1 MTMHLLIKTDNIIL
15 GEQYTNHS
23 HYHEG
28 DSGLDLFCPTDILV
42 KAGETVKID
51 LQIQCEAS
59 KDILDKGIFNE
70 HFDWES
76 PQFSHYTKIPSS
88 YYLYPRSSIVKT
100 PLRLANSVG
109 IIDAG
114 YRGNIMAF
122 VDNIKTEDYIV
133 EQGTRL
139 FQICS
144 SDLSPLTF
152 ELVNSLSETSRGIG
166 GFGSTDNS
174 TNNVLRNTAVDYE
187 QEPEPEPEPESS

>member
-1 MTMHLLIKTDNIIL
+1 MHLLIKTDNITL
-15 GEQYTNHS
+15 GEQYVNHS

-51 LQIQCEAS
+51 LQIQCEAL
-59 KDILDKGIFNE
+59 KDNQKNV
-70 HFDWES
+70 
-76 PQFSHYTKIPSS
+76 S

-133 EQGTRL
+133 ESGTRL

-152 ELVNSLSETSRGIG
+152 ELVNQLSDTSRGQG
-166 GFGSTDNS
+166 GFGSTDNL
-174 TNNVLRNTAVDYE
+174 TNNVSRNTAVDYE
-187 QEPEPEPEPESS
+187 QEPEPEPEPS